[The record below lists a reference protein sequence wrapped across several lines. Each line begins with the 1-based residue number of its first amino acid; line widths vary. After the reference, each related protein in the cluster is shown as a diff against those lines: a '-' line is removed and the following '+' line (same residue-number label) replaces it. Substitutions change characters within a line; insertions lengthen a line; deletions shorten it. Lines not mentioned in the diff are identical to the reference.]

1 MSEGTKLI
9 LSKLSNIDEK
19 LNILG
24 KQLNERLDNVEKRLD
39 NVEKRLDN
47 VEKRL
52 DNLKSKMDIFE
63 EKIIEIQITLDNEI
77 SKNIRIVAEG
87 RLNLYRKLDDAL
99 KIENEKEMLLIRVNH
114 LENEL
119 RRIK

>member
-52 DNLKSKMDIFE
+52 DNLESKMDIFE